1 MQGRRTWAFSSVL
14 TVAGLLPF
22 GLLVA
27 SPSTLAAEAPV
38 QAGIPTAEQAVSAA
52 EKISAVSGRAER
64 TRGFSTPV
72 RRSRG
77 GVSSQSTAAP
87 SSRHAAGD
95 GALRGVGGL
104 TSHSGARSVRH
115 GGPVVSGQTTDV
127 DVSARRH
134 DFAYPEAQHVAD
146 ATTRITATRLKERD
160 VVTLRGLERVA
171 PNLTMQSVNGTAS
184 NNFYLRGAGFNDF
197 TQNNMGPVLTYI
209 DDVAYPYSTMS
220 NGQMFDL
227 AGATVTPGPVGTEHG
242 QSDTGG
248 EVHLHTNDPTDIWHY
263 GASQDIASY
272 ARSRSEAYVSGP
284 LAKGLSFRLA
294 GQTRHGGGWQ
304 TNPLNGD
311 HLGDADLWAL
321 RGKLQWKPN
330 SHTTIL
336 LGGHFVQD
344 NSQVVTSVPVHR
356 LIGTQ
361 PLPQMGS
368 WKEAE
373 WSSRPEFARLIG
385 RKAGIKPSEHNQ
397 FWGADLHIA
406 HDFGPVTFTSISAF
420 ETEREGEY
428 TDQDGTAQSQADT
441 YRTIDAN
448 SFTQEVRLSNSHP
461 DDRLQWVVGAYYQ
474 RTRMN
479 QRFFFDY
486 TDYSARGY
494 MMATSFGMNQ
504 ESVSEFGHLSYR
516 LPHGVT
522 IWAGLLH
529 ELDDRSIT
537 GLQSQIFGGA
547 TQNFH
552 AESTASN
559 QFAGQVGVS
568 WQMTQHALLYYKMSK
583 GFKPGGFTA
592 NNTQIQAQLDPFK
605 PETVL
610 TYEAGFK
617 ADPVPN
623 RLRINGAAFYNDF
636 HNQQIL
642 GTVLIPNYGPLSE
655 ITNAPKSESWGFE
668 GTIEAHPFSH
678 LFVTQ
683 NIGWQ
688 RGNFQNF
695 PTVNRAKTNAYYA
708 QHGVWKAINDNFAG
722 VDNGQPKLTLN
733 GSADWRQPIAHA
745 YSLDFGPDWL
755 YRGSQA
761 ITPGGTGFYRLP
773 PYFLLGA
780 HVTFRPASGKWE
792 ATLYARNILDR
803 RYAESGGQATTTYFY
818 IPGEPRFIG
827 GRISCGF

>member
-1 MQGRRTWAFSSVL
+1 MSSRTVL
-14 TVAGLLPF
+14 TVGTTLGLGLTPF
-22 GLLVA
+22 TAWATPHAVAQPVAA
-27 SPSTLAAEAPV
+27 SPLHPPAP
-38 QAGIPTAEQAVSAA
+38 A
-52 EKISAVSGRAER
+52 
-64 TRGFSTPV
+64 
-72 RRSRG
+72 
-77 GVSSQSTAAP
+77 QSTASKHTPHQRITP
-87 SSRHAAGD
+87 STHKS
-95 GALRGVGGL
+95 
-104 TSHSGARSVRH
+104 T
-115 GGPVVSGQTTDV
+115 QTTSLDV
-127 DVSARRH
+127 NARRH
-134 DFAYPEAQHVAD
+134 DFAYPEAQHEPD
-146 ATTRITATRLKERD
+146 ATTHLTAERLRARD
-160 VVTLRGLERVA
+160 VTTIRGLERVA
-171 PNLTMQSVNGTAS
+171 PNLTIQSINGTAS
-184 NNFYLRGAGFNDF
+184 TNFYLRGIGFNDF
-197 TQNNMGPVLTYI
+197 TQSNMGPVLTYI
-209 DDVAYPYSTMS
+209 DDVAYPYSTMA

-227 AGATVTPGPVGTEHG
+227 AGASVTPGPVGTEHG

-248 EVHLHTNDPTDIWHY
+248 EVHIHTNTPTDTWHF
-263 GASQDIASY
+263 GATQDIASY
-272 ARSRSEAYVSGP
+272 ARSRSEAYISGP
-284 LAKGLSFRLA
+284 LARGLSFRLA
-294 GQTRHGGGWQ
+294 GQTLHGGGWQ
-304 TNPLNGD
+304 TNPTNGD

-321 RGKLQWKPN
+321 RGKLQWKPD

-336 LGGHFVQD
+336 LSGHFTQD
-344 NSQVVTSVPVHR
+344 NSEVVTSVPVAR
-356 LIGTQ
+356 LIGKQ
-361 PLPQMGS
+361 AIPHFGS
-368 WKEAE
+368 WQQAQ
-373 WSSRPEFARLIG
+373 WSSRPEFAQLFG

-397 FWGADLHIA
+397 FWGADLHIT
-406 HDFGPVTFTSISAF
+406 HDFGPVTLTTISTF

-428 TDQDGTAQSQADT
+428 TDQDGTADAQADT
-441 YRTIDAN
+441 YRTVDAN
-448 SFTQEVRLSNSHP
+448 SFTQEVRLNNSNTH
-461 DDRLQWVVGAYYQ
+461 DRLQWVVGAYYQ

-486 TDYSARGY
+486 TDYTARRY
-494 MMATSFGMNQ
+494 MMATTFGLNQ
-504 ESVSEFGHLSYR
+504 ESVSEFGHVSYR
-516 LPHGVT
+516 LPHGIT
-522 IWAGLLH
+522 LWTGMLH

-537 GLQSQIFGGA
+537 GLKSEIFGGA

-559 QFAGQVGVS
+559 QFAGQVGIS
-568 WQMTQHALLYYKMSK
+568 WQMAQHALLYYKMSK

-610 TYEAGFK
+610 TYELGFK
-617 ADPVPN
+617 SDPIPN

-678 LFVTQ
+678 LFITQ
-683 NIGWQ
+683 NFGWQ
-688 RGNFQNF
+688 RGNFQDF

-708 QHGVWKAINDNFAG
+708 QHHVWKAINDNFAG

-733 GSADWRQPIAHA
+733 GSADWRQPIARA
-745 YSLDFGPDWL
+745 YALEFGPDWQ

-780 HVTFRPASGKWE
+780 HVTFRSPSGHWE
-792 ATLYARNILDR
+792 ATVYARNILNR

-827 GRISCGF
+827 GRVSYGF